1 MTVNPLCVFKFSVHE
16 KFESARRASI
26 CPYDREIVIRV
37 NVIFTW
43 IHQNWVYIDNQT
55 NRKIP
60 SAYEMECMVLI
71 QNELEIFPSIENTNN
86 SAMKV

>member
-1 MTVNPLCVFKFSVHE
+1 MTVNPPCVFKFSVHE

-26 CPYDREIVIRV
+26 CPYDREIVLRIII
-37 NVIFTW
+37 IFTR
-43 IHQNWVYIDNQT
+43 IHQNWVYIDNKT

-71 QNELEIFPSIENTNN
+71 RNELEIFPSTENTNS
-86 SAMKV
+86 SAVKV